1 MTYIHDTVIREYL
14 SGKIIQVKN
23 NKGTWKDVK
32 KYGTEDSIPMFVN
45 SLEYRVKPS
54 NRYCFFHTSGN
65 LLCEGKS
72 IDDLNGVMFEF
83 PEFEPSGPHI
93 MIKYNENGKI
103 VKTYHSNTASTK
115 YFNEQV
121 S

>member
-1 MTYIHDTVIREYL
+1 MLFRSVSQSRY
-14 SGKIIQVKN
+14 S
-23 NKGTWKDVK
+23 
-32 KYGTEDSIPMFVN
+32 
-45 SLEYRVKPS
+45 EYRVKPS
-54 NRYCFFHTSGN
+54 SRYCFFHTPGN
-65 LLCEGKS
+65 LVYGESTCNRV
-72 IDDLNGVMFEF
+72 DPVMFDY

-103 VKTYHSNTASTK
+103 IKTYHSNTASTE